1 MNVTSIS
8 VTSITISWNTPN
20 GSVVTHS
27 QVVWSVTS
35 GIEGTSGNL
44 TETSNYTIEQLDSNT
59 IYNITVTVSNIA
71 GSTNSQPII
80 VSTGIMFTSLYT
92 ILIIFLLSLQDKQ
105 RKNIVQLTLREITLQ
120 LSSSLVQWLWLW
132 CSSYHR

>member
-1 MNVTSIS
+1 M
-8 VTSITISWNTPN
+8 
-20 GSVVTHS
+20 
-27 QVVWSVTS
+27 TS

-92 ILIIFLLSLQDKQ
+92 ILITFLHCLYRTNKGRILYS
-105 RKNIVQLTLREITLQ
+105 
-120 LSSSLVQWLWLW
+120 
-132 CSSYHR
+132 